1 MENDKK
7 AQLGNLQGL
16 VWGIVVIGIMI
27 AIGLV
32 ILAELYD
39 SDMTTRTW
47 TNSTGS
53 TFTEANEAATA
64 INESIDAISEV
75 PGWLVII
82 VIVVIAAIIL
92 GLIQM
97 FKSRGD

>member
-1 MENDKK
+1 MNTKK

-16 VWGIVVIGIMI
+16 VWGIVVIAIMI

-32 ILAELYD
+32 VMVELRDTDSVSGAAE
-39 SDMTTRTW
+39 
-47 TNSTGS
+47 
-53 TFTEANEAATA
+53 TA
-64 INESIDAISEV
+64 INESIDAVSEI

-97 FKSRGD
+97 FKSR

>member
-1 MENDKK
+1 MEDNKK
-7 AQLGNLQGL
+7 GQLGNLQGL

-39 SDMTTRTW
+39 SDMTTSCTDP
-47 TNSTGS
+47 TNLSTCS
-53 TFTEANEAATA
+53 INEAGTA

-82 VIVVIAAIIL
+82 VIVVIASIIL

-97 FKSRGD
+97 FKSR

>member
-1 MENDKK
+1 MQNTKK
-7 AQLGNLQGL
+7 GQLGNLQGL

-32 ILAELYD
+32 VMVELRDTDSVTGDAE
-39 SDMTTRTW
+39 
-47 TNSTGS
+47 
-53 TFTEANEAATA
+53 TA
-64 INESIDAISEV
+64 INESIDAISEI

-97 FKSRGD
+97 FKSN

>member
-1 MENDKK
+1 MKNTKK
-7 AQLGNLQGL
+7 GQLGNLQGL

-32 ILAELYD
+32 VMVELRDTDSVTGDAE
-39 SDMTTRTW
+39 
-47 TNSTGS
+47 
-53 TFTEANEAATA
+53 TA
-64 INESIDAISEV
+64 INESIDAISEI

-97 FKSRGD
+97 FKSN